1 MKLKITLDSK
11 VYEVEVEA
19 SEPEPEQ
26 LPPSGY
32 IMQPGM
38 ARVPAPLPSASPV
51 KTAGSENVDEN
62 KVCRSPINGIVVKV
76 AAQVGQQIQPGDTL
90 FVLEAMKMETNITAP
105 VAGKISKI
113 NVAAGDGVQAGLVL
127 VEFE

>member
-1 MKLKITLDSK
+1 MKLKITIDSK

-19 SEPEPEQ
+19 TEPEPES

-32 IMQPGM
+32 IMQPGV
-38 ARVPAPLPSASPV
+38 ARVPAPLPNPASI
-51 KTAGSENVDEN
+51 KSAGSENVDEN
-62 KVCRSPINGIVVKV
+62 KVCRSPINGIVVKI
-76 AAQVGQQIQPGDTL
+76 AAQLGQAIQPGDTL
-90 FVLEAMKMETNITAP
+90 LVLEAMKMETNITAP

-113 NVAAGDGVQAGLVL
+113 NVNSGDGVQAGLIL

>member
-11 VYEVEVEA
+11 VYEVDVEA
-19 SEPEPEQ
+19 TEPDPEP

-32 IMQPGM
+32 LMQPGM
-38 ARVPAPLPSASPV
+38 ARVPAPLPSATQV
-51 KTAGSENVDEN
+51 KSVGNENVDEN
-62 KVCRSPINGIVVKV
+62 KVCRSPINGIVVKI

-90 FVLEAMKMETNITAP
+90 LVLEAMKMETNITAP

-113 NVAAGDGVQAGLVL
+113 NINGGDGVQAGQIL

>member
-19 SEPEPEQ
+19 TEPDPEP
-26 LPPSGY
+26 LPLSGY
-32 IMQPGM
+32 IMQPGV
-38 ARVPAPLPSASPV
+38 ARVPAPAPVASS
-51 KTAGSENVDEN
+51 KAAGNENVDEN
-62 KVCRSPINGIVVKV
+62 KVCRSPINGIVVKI

>member
-19 SEPEPEQ
+19 TEPEPEP
-26 LPPSGY
+26 LPPAGY

-38 ARVPAPLPSASPV
+38 ARVPAPLPSAAPAKAV
-51 KTAGSENVDEN
+51 GGENVDEN
-62 KVCRSPINGIVVKV
+62 KVCRSPINGIVVKI
-76 AAQVGQQIQPGDTL
+76 AAQAGQQIQPGDTL

-113 NVAAGDGVQAGLVL
+113 NVAAGDGVQAGQVL